1 MNIRKKAFVNIILV
15 FGILFLF
22 SSICGWV
29 IMRNEAVDTSAQEG
43 IKILRSITD
52 MIDTNKLEEVIKS
65 KNIEDDY
72 YVELEGQ
79 LTNIVKNN
87 ELLYLYTYNFTN
99 SNGLEYGVV
108 ANSFA
113 DGTLDTL
120 GMDIETSEVLE
131 EMNKAIKNG
140 EEAYTSVIK
149 SADWG
154 EYMSCFV
161 PIKDKEGNIISALAA
176 DISQKEVSARA
187 FNMLFKV
194 QIILLALCIIIAVGA
209 YTFIINYITKPIN
222 ELENSLTL
230 IASGDFSKEING
242 KLRSKTDEMGRIA
255 CAIENTR
262 ESIKNIII
270 SIKNESYSINE
281 SIEETQANVY
291 KLTKEVS
298 EIAGVSQN
306 ISAVMEETAASVEQI
321 KSDSSIVNNVIK
333 ENEKDAESGVNK
345 SNTINKDS
353 VDLNITVN
361 TSKENVDNIYSE
373 VQGNLIASMKKAD
386 DIKEITKC
394 AEMIVKISE
403 QTNLLALNASIEA
416 ARSGEHGRGF
426 SVVAEEIRRLA
437 EESKKVSSIIQ
448 EKSFSAVD
456 SVDNLVEDSKKVL
469 NFLDTTVFKDYEM
482 FLDTGKKYVEDSDV
496 MKHLFDNF
504 FTTTNELNKAVSSIE
519 KSIDDVVS
527 VTNTTAEGVMGISE
541 NISNINDKSDDI
553 FTEIKNT
560 KSRSDAL
567 QDLVKDLKI

>member
-72 YVELEGQ
+72 YVKLEGQ